1 MIRVGFT
8 GVPGSGKTSTARA
21 LVSKL
26 RCYDE
31 FKRVE
36 LVQEYAR
43 RYISKHGPMYEIW
56 EQYRIL
62 SKQKEWEDSVANDK
76 LDILVTDS
84 PVFLGFIYAV
94 EFSKKTEKDVMVY
107 NDIFKLLTKLN
118 FPEHRYDMIFHLP
131 PVVEPVDDGVRVPQ
145 HLDPKWREAANR
157 MIVTT
162 MNIFPPKNY
171 FEITSTSLDQRVDD
185 CIDILT
191 TYWGTNGQRKDK

>member
-21 LVSKL
+21 LVSTL
-26 RCYDE
+26 RRHDE

-43 RYISKHGPMYEIW
+43 RYISKHGPMDGLW

-62 SKQKEWEDSVANDK
+62 GKQKEWEDSVANDK

-94 EFSKKTEKDVMVY
+94 EFPKKTEKDVMVY
-107 NDIFKLLTKLN
+107 NDVFKLLTKLN
-118 FPEHRYDMIFHLP
+118 FPESRYDMIFHLP

-145 HLDPKWREAANR
+145 HLDPKWREAANG

-171 FEITSTSLDQRVDD
+171 LELQSTSLEERVDE

-191 TYWGTNGQRKDK
+191 ACWGKNGQRKN